1 MDYHYTNKIHCLRI
15 HQNTVE
21 CTKRNASHVLMLD
34 LIIKYIT
41 SAAENTT
48 QGGQKVTYGFDGD
61 VKFDW

>member
-1 MDYHYTNKIHCLRI
+1 
-15 HQNTVE
+15 
-21 CTKRNASHVLMLD
+21 MLD